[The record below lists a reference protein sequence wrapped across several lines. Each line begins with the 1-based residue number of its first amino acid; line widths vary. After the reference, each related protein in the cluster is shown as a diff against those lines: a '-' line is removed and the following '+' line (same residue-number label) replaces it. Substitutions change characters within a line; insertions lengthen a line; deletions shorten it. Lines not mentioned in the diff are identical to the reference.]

1 MGFNCS
7 IIGLPN
13 IGKSTLFN
21 ALTTSQA
28 AEAANF
34 PFCTKE
40 PNIGRVAVP
49 DERLNH
55 IATISRSEKQTP
67 TQIEFVDTA
76 GLIKGASQGEG
87 LGNRFL
93 AAIRELEATI
103 HIVRCFK
110 DNTVIHVS
118 GTIDALHDVEV
129 VETELMLADL
139 QSIEQ
144 RLAKLNKRTLHKD
157 EEKIQASLL
166 ERAHQRLSQ
175 GYHARTALLSPHE
188 RKTFK
193 NLQLLTAKPMLYVC
207 NVLESEIV
215 SGNFWT
221 EKIAAK
227 AEQQDTTSVILCAQL
242 EQEIAQLDNKK
253 EFLASFGL
261 VQTGIQQ
268 LIHQSYKLLDL
279 ITFFTSGPKETR
291 AWTIA
296 RHTTA
301 LQAAGVIHGDF
312 QRGFICAETIDYETY
327 ASLGSQEAC
336 RAAGKIRQE
345 GKNYTVQDG
354 DILHFRFNV

>member
-13 IGKSTLFN
+13 VGKSTLFN
-21 ALTTSQA
+21 ALTASQDA
-28 AEAANF
+28 QVANF

-40 PNIGRVAVP
+40 SNNGRVAVP
-49 DERLNH
+49 DHRLTH
-55 IATISRSEKQTP
+55 IATITRSEKQTP
-67 TQIEFVDTA
+67 THIQFVDIA

-93 AAIRELEATI
+93 AAIRELDATI
-103 HIVRCFK
+103 HIVRCFN
-110 DNTVIHVS
+110 DNTIIHVS
-118 GTIDALHDVEV
+118 DTIDALHDVEI

-144 RLAKLNKRTLHKD
+144 RLAKLNKRTNHKD
-157 EEKIQASLL
+157 QENIQTSLL
-166 ERAHQRLSQ
+166 ERAHKTLAQ
-175 GYHARTALLSPHE
+175 GYHARTALLKSHE
-188 RKTFK
+188 RKIFK

-215 SGNFWT
+215 SGNHWT
-221 EKIAAK
+221 EHIAAK
-227 AEQQDTTSVILCAQL
+227 AEQQDTKSVILCAKL
-242 EQEIAQLDNKK
+242 EQEIAQLEDQK
-253 EFLASFGL
+253 EFLTSFGL

-279 ITFFTSGPKETR
+279 ITFFTSGAKETR
-291 AWTIA
+291 AWTIT
-296 RHTTA
+296 RNTTA

-327 ASLGSQEAC
+327 ASLGSIEAC
-336 RAAGKIRQE
+336 RTAGKIRQE
-345 GKNYTVQDG
+345 GKNYKVQDG
-354 DILHFRFNV
+354 DILHFRFNI